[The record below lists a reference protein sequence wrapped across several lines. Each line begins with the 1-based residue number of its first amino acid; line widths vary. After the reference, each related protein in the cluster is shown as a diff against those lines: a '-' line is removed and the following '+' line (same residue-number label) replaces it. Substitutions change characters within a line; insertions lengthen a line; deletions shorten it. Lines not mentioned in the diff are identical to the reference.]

1 MNHPNLPA
9 HNPNATVSSVGEL
22 LSLEGSVTEIV
33 VDNGIGDSELT
44 ELDLSRFSQLNVL
57 ETGND
62 CFSYVNELKLIS
74 MKKLE
79 SVVIG
84 ERCFTKCKNGCRFDS
99 HRHFYLINCHSVKTL
114 RIGHYSFSDYSACEI
129 REVSALAQIQIGNSS
144 FAYASLELK
153 SILIHNE

>member
-1 MNHPNLPA
+1 MTHIVFDNHM
-9 HNPNATVSSVGEL
+9 
-22 LSLEGSVTEIV
+22 
-33 VDNGIGDSELT
+33 SEPDFT
-44 ELDLSRFSQLNVL
+44 SLDLSRFSQLNVL